1 MVWKFP
7 SQLFV
12 VGVIAFFCATGASL
26 AEPLGPSSGFLASY
40 VGPQNGDLD
49 IASGEAFRKG
59 GVFEFDAT
67 FTADIGTT
75 DGVAYVWG
83 VDRGSN
89 IAPFGA
95 FRPGVL
101 FDAVV
106 IYDPSLSLFFAL
118 DLLTSA
124 MTVLPLSDA
133 VVTGS
138 TLVLTVPAS
147 ALPSTGFAPDKYLM
161 NLWPRLGLDA
171 ADNTQIA
178 QFAPSDSDVR
188 VTNAPEPATVLL
200 LGTGLLALGKR
211 YRKSTGEGVCGT
223 CV

>member
-1 MVWKFP
+1 MMVRKFS

-12 VGVIAFFCATGASL
+12 VGAIAFFCATGASL

-49 IASGEAFRKG
+49 IASGEAFLKG
-59 GVFEFDAT
+59 GRFEFDAT

-89 IAPFGA
+89 IAPFGV

-106 IYDPSLSLFFAL
+106 IYDPSLSLFFTL

-124 MTVLPLSDA
+124 MTALPLTDA
-133 VVTGS
+133 VISGG
-138 TLVLTVPAS
+138 TLTLTVPTS
-147 ALPSTGFAPDKYLM
+147 VLPSTGFSPDEYLV
-161 NLWPRLGLDA
+161 NLWPRFGLDA
-171 ADNTQIA
+171 SDNTQIA
-178 QFAPSDSDVR
+178 QFAPSDSDVA
-188 VTNAPEPATVLL
+188 VTNAPEPSTVLL

-211 YRKSTGEGVCGT
+211 YRKSTG
-223 CV
+223 